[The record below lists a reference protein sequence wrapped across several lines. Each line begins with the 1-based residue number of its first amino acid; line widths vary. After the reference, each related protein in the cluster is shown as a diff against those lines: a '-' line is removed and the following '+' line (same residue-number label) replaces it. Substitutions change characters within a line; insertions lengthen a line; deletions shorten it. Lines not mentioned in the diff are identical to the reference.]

1 MNVILSRMIMMTILD
16 CFQAQEFGGCFD
28 VLAMKRFRF

>member
-1 MNVILSRMIMMTILD
+1 MTVILSLMIMTTISD

-28 VLAMKRFRF
+28 VLAMKQSRF